1 MYFDRYDICE
11 AYNLLAH
18 DYGLY
23 DVKTRLD
30 NFGFKCSHSAE
41 FYDGLTE
48 NGKEIYDHHSELLDA
63 GNSKIRS
70 RFTKYVKQIQNCSEK
85 LRGFCP
91 LFSHYF

>member
-23 DVKTRLD
+23 DVKARLD
-30 NFGFKCSHSAE
+30 SFGFKCSHSAE

-48 NGKEIYDHHSELLDA
+48 NGKEIYDYHSALIDNGE
-63 GNSKIRS
+63 SKIKS
-70 RFTKYVKQIQNCSEK
+70 NWTNWE
-85 LRGFCP
+85 
-91 LFSHYF
+91 